1 MNQAA
6 IPFEKFGERHTFEL
20 SGGEQRRLSIAG
32 ILAMN
37 SDVVMF
43 DEPTAGLDSPSRDEI
58 MALLKRLAAEGK
70 TVIFS
75 THKRDEADF
84 ADREIVIKDGRVES
98 DSLLEVAENNTL
110 VSDDSAKLPPMEIAS
125 LIMGLKNLSSGLSR
139 SKQKKKSPVEKMPP
153 ILRILLFIIL

>member
-1 MNQAA
+1 MKADSGSLYCRSSQRPMIAQQNAQAALFESFAADDVAFGPRNRGIYGAELKEIVERSMNQAA

-43 DEPTAGLDSPSRDEI
+43 DEPTAGLDSPSRDEV

-84 ADREIVIKDGRVES
+84 ACYYYR
-98 DSLLEVAENNTL
+98 
-110 VSDDSAKLPPMEIAS
+110 
-125 LIMGLKNLSSGLSR
+125 LS
-139 SKQKKKSPVEKMPP
+139 
-153 ILRILLFIIL
+153 FF